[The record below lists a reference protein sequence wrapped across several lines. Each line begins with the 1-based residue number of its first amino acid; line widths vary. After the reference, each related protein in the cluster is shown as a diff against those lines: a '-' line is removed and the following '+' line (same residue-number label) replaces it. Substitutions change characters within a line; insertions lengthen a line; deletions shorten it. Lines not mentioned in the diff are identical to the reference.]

1 MGRNVQFRLEWW
13 SHDQYNEGFRFS
25 AGLRGFLPPLST
37 VFMMSEFLRRQLLAG
52 LVSLAAIFTVGAV
65 AVQAQNDSD
74 EAPATSDAYA
84 ELVEADQPIA
94 WWRFEQPKDAAAHAW
109 AQPAVN
115 DKLEGKFSTVEVVGK
130 VTATDAGPRPP
141 QFPLFAT
148 TNKAVK
154 FGGSQYLKL
163 ADPGDKSP
171 FDFDKGDSITLEAW
185 VKPSKL
191 SDGQQVYLIGK
202 GRTGNKGFAKDNHN
216 YGLRIHGAGGQA
228 QISFLFRSADNR
240 GGSEDWH
247 RWNSTASFSV
257 GAGWHH
263 VAVTYT
269 FGESKSVTGYIDG
282 RATTGSWDYGGPS
295 DEAPVVDN
303 DEIWLGSALGG
314 NATNSYQGLMDNVA
328 IYRTALS
335 AERITARWKSV
346 VPEGYVTKV
355 PLPKDRVLVEVFEGL
370 PDDWSWE
377 FTSPQPSERWED
389 ERFALSAAPQKY
401 GEHGTRIDRGSPHV
415 LWLTS
420 EMELPAGEQRLLL
433 RSRHAARLYLDG
445 KLIVENKFP
454 SGRTDGHNAWVPVE
468 SKVSPHIRALQPGD
482 QEKLVEL
489 TVAPGK
495 HRLKLEVFVAGKKRR
510 PELGETSVSI
520 APAGS
525 DEFRIVSSNGQS
537 FPLSDEAWLAFEDE
551 QRAKLRTINQQ
562 RRELASQDYN
572 AYWQQR
578 HQLAR
583 EWVDQLPPQKLP
595 SIAAIEAERLPG
607 QPAASL
613 QIDAII
619 AEHLKQQG
627 VEPTALIDDVAFVRR
642 IYLDVIGVGPT
653 AEEVTSFL
661 ADKSVDR
668 RAKLIDQLLIHR
680 GWADNW
686 MGYWQD
692 VLAENPNI
700 INPTL
705 NNTGPF
711 RFWLYESLLD
721 NKPFDRFTTDLVLMD
736 GSPRHG
742 GPGGFAIASENDA
755 PLAAKSHVLA
765 KAVLGMEMNCAR
777 CHDAPFHPFKQE
789 QLFNLAAMLG
799 RGTQS
804 LPKTSTIPG
813 GAGALKSDIVKISLK
828 PGDKILPSWPFDGEL
843 KFDLPASVIRKPGD
857 TREELALRLTM
868 ARNTRTADVIVNR
881 LWHRYLGRG
890 IVEPVDDWE
899 QGVPSHP
906 ELLEYLS
913 REFTRNNLDMKYLAR
928 LIFNSRAYQRQVS
941 SEIKQNKAFAAPTRR
956 RMTAEQVLDSL
967 FAAAGKRLHCEELNI
982 DVDGSRL
989 ESSSI
994 SLGLPERAWQFTS
1007 LSNERDRPSLSLPSA
1022 QPHLN
1027 VLEAFG
1033 WRASRQDPLTVREK
1047 DPTVLQPAVIANGV
1061 AAKRIAQ
1068 FSEDSQFTAMAVMA
1082 KSTEEFARSVYLQ
1095 ILGRE
1100 PSADELKIAS
1110 ELLSEG
1116 FEKRLTGAKPGPM
1129 PRQPAR
1135 DGVSWSNH
1143 LQSKANEIRVERQ
1156 VEVERGDAPS
1166 TLLTDDWRMRA
1177 EDLVWALTNSPE
1189 FVFVP

>member
-1 MGRNVQFRLEWW
+1 
-13 SHDQYNEGFRFS
+13 
-25 AGLRGFLPPLST
+25 
-37 VFMMSEFLRRQLLAG
+37 MMIEFLRTRLLAS
-52 LVSLAAIFTVGAV
+52 LVTLSAGCALAPLAAL
-65 AVQAQNDSD
+65 AQNDTD
-74 EAPATSDAYA
+74 EAPVTAGGAYA
-84 ELVEADQPIA
+84 DLVEADQPVA
-94 WWRFEQPKDAAAHAW
+94 WWRFDQLKDGAANAW
-109 AQPAVN
+109 AQPVGGEKGEA
-115 DKLEGKFSTVEVVGK
+115 KFAPVEFVGK
-130 VTATDAGPRPP
+130 VTAADAGPRPP
-141 QFPLFAT
+141 QFPLFASSNT
-148 TNKAVK
+148 AAK
-154 FGGSQYLKL
+154 FAGAQYLKL
-163 ADPGDKSP
+163 ADSGDKSP

-191 SDGQQVYLIGK
+191 GDGQQVYIVGK
-202 GRTGNKGFAKDNHN
+202 GRTGTKGFASNNQN
-216 YGLRIHGAGGQA
+216 YALRITGTGGQA
-228 QISFLFRSADNR
+228 KISFLFRSADNR
-240 GGSEDWH
+240 PGQDDWH

-257 GAGWHH
+257 GNNWHH
-263 VAVTYT
+263 VAVTFT
-269 FGESKSVTGYIDG
+269 FGNAKSVKGYIDG

-303 DEIWLGSALGG
+303 DEIWVGSSMGG
-314 NATNSYQGLMDNVA
+314 NPGSCFQGLMDNVA

-335 AERITARWKSV
+335 AERIAARWKV
-346 VPEGYVTKV
+346 VLPEGYVTKV
-355 PLPKDRVLVEVFEGL
+355 LLPKDRVLVEVFEGL

-377 FTSPQPSERWED
+377 FSYPQPTERWEYD
-389 ERFALSAAPQKY
+389 RFALSAAPQKY

-420 EMELPAGEQRLLL
+420 ELELPSGPQRVLL

-468 SKVSPHIRALQPGD
+468 SKISPHIRALQPGD
-482 QEKLVEL
+482 QENLVEL
-489 TVAPGK
+489 DITPGK
-495 HRLKLEVFVAGKKRR
+495 HRLRLEVFVAGKKRR
-510 PELGETSVSI
+510 PELGETAISI

-525 DEFRIVSSNGQS
+525 DEFRIVSSTDS
-537 FPLSDEAWLAFEDE
+537 FPLTDEAWLAFEDL
-551 QRAKLRTINQQ
+551 QRARLRTINQQ
-562 RRELASQDYN
+562 RRAEASKEYA
-572 AYWQQR
+572 AYWNRR

-583 EWVDQLPPQKLP
+583 EWVDQLPAQKIP
-595 SIAAIEAERLPG
+595 SLATVAADRLPG
-607 QPAASL
+607 QPDASL
-613 QIDAII
+613 QIDAILSDSFK
-619 AEHLKQQG
+619 AQQ
-627 VEPTALIDDVAFVRR
+627 VEPTPLTSDVAFCRR
-642 IYLDVIGVGPT
+642 IYLDITGVGPT
-653 AEEVTSFL
+653 AEEVLAFL
-661 ADKSVDR
+661 NDKSADR
-668 RAKLIDQLLIHR
+668 RAKLIDHLLVHR

-721 NKPFDRFTTDLVLMD
+721 NKPFDQLTTDLVLMD
-736 GSPRHG
+736 GSPRYG

-765 KAVLGMEMNCAR
+765 KAILGMEMNCAR
-777 CHDAPFHPFKQE
+777 CHDAPFHPFTQE

-799 RGTQS
+799 RGTQT

-813 GAGALKSDIVKISLK
+813 GAGALKSDIVKVSLK
-828 PGDKILPSWPFDGEL
+828 PGDKILPSWPFSGDL
-843 KFDLPASVIRKPGD
+843 KFDLPADLIRKPGD
-857 TREELALRLTM
+857 SREELALRLSM
-868 ARNTRTADVIVNR
+868 PQNQRTADVIVNR

-899 QGVPSHP
+899 QGTPSNP

-913 REFTRNNLDMKYLAR
+913 REFVRNGYDLKYLAR
-928 LIFNSRAYQRQVS
+928 LIFNSRAYQREAA
-941 SEIKQNKAFAAPTRR
+941 SEFKQNKAFAAPTRR
-956 RMTAEQVLDSL
+956 RMSAEQVLDSL
-967 FAAAGKRLHCEELNI
+967 FAAAGKRLNCEELNI

-989 ESSSI
+989 EQSSI

-1068 FSEDSQFTAMAVMA
+1068 FSEDSRFTAAAVKA
-1082 KSTEEFARSVYLQ
+1082 ESVDDFTRTVYLQ
-1095 ILGRE
+1095 IVGRE
-1100 PSADELKIAS
+1100 PNATELKLAS
-1110 ELLSEG
+1110 DLLSEG
-1116 FEKRLTGAKPGPM
+1116 FEKRLTGAEPGPM

-1143 LQSKANEIRVERQ
+1143 LQSKANEIRVQRQ
-1156 VEVERGDAPS
+1156 VEVERGDAPT
-1166 TLLTDDWRMRA
+1166 TLLQEDWRMRA
-1177 EDLVWALTNSPE
+1177 EDLVWALINGPE
-1189 FVFVP
+1189 FVFLP